1 MIRFGVDLQAI
12 WSILGVQCRDEFT
25 IEAGQV
31 LLRKSDHLDA

>member
-1 MIRFGVDLQAI
+1 MSDFQAI